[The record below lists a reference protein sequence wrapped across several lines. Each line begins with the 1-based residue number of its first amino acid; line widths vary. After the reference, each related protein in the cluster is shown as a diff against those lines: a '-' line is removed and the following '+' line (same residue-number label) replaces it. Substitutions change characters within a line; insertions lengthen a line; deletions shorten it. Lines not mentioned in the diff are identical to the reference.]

1 MIITAKKLISD
12 VSRRLYKKTMNA
24 AFLKLGS
31 LGLSTSR

>member
-1 MIITAKKLISD
+1 MSD
-12 VSRRLYKKTMNA
+12 VNNRLYTKTTNA